1 MLPGPAS
8 VGTPAHGPGGPSVQH
23 PYTDLVM
30 FWFQCSFSQFPLI
43 LLYYRVTGRVFFSS
57 FFFFLGAKP
66 ESRLGVQLKALL
78 K

>member
-1 MLPGPAS
+1 MDSRSSESMLPGPAS

-43 LLYYRVTGRVFFSS
+43 LLYYRVTGGFFG
-57 FFFFLGAKP
+57 FFFFFEELNLNPA
-66 ESRLGVQLKALL
+66 
-78 K
+78 

>member
-1 MLPGPAS
+1 MDSRSSESMLPGPAS

-43 LLYYRVTGRVFFSS
+43 LLYYHVTGS
-57 FFFFLGAKP
+57 FFFRFFFFFEELNLNPA
-66 ESRLGVQLKALL
+66 
-78 K
+78 